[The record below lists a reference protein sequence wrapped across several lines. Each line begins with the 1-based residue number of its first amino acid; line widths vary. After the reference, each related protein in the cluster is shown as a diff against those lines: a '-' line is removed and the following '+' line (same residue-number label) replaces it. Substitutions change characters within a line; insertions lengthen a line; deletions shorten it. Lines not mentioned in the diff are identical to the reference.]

1 MSAIISIAGGLFWCC
16 FWGFVT
22 DSIIKN
28 KGYYSN
34 WFWWGFFFG
43 LIAFVVAL
51 CQPENKTST
60 NQPLPVES
68 SKFDK
73 SDAGKAVMPTDD
85 WKCSCG
91 KMNPSYVTT
100 CTCGVQR
107 DDVLTDDSYAQE
119 IGVDLEE
126 EARKKE
132 GERKE
137 YERLRNQAMRFV
149 NCPKCGTKNSNKRE
163 ICVNCFENLAD
174 EKERLKKLYNL

>member
-1 MSAIISIAGGLFWCC
+1 
-16 FWGFVT
+16 
-22 DSIIKN
+22 
-28 KGYYSN
+28 
-34 WFWWGFFFG
+34 
-43 LIAFVVAL
+43 
-51 CQPENKTST
+51 
-60 NQPLPVES
+60 
-68 SKFDK
+68 
-73 SDAGKAVMPTDD
+73 MPTDD

-149 NCPKCGTKNSNKRE
+149 NCPKCGS
-163 ICVNCFENLAD
+163 
-174 EKERLKKLYNL
+174 RLKQIGRCLNAHDLGLYKCPACDKM